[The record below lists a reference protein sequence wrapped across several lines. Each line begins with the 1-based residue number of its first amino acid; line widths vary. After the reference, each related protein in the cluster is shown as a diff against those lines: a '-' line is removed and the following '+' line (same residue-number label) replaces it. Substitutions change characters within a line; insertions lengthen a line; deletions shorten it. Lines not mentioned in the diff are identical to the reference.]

1 MEFSLVPLFIG
12 GDSLRVYDCFTFY
25 NEFELLELR
34 LKALWNIVDCF
45 VIVEAD
51 KTHTNKP
58 KPFYFWE
65 RQEDF
70 KEFFPKIRHLPVEM
84 NITYKGTGDWSIEN
98 AQRNAIMYG
107 LEDAAPDDFIFI
119 SDADEIPAPDVLKQ
133 IYDSQTP
140 LIVEYRLPPL
150 TGRKEKALKC
160 VALTKAA
167 EVLEEYPLA
176 MAQDL
181 HCYYFDWISKFTWQG
196 TILTKRKN
204 LTTPQELRN
213 LRNLLPRIADGGW
226 HFSYMGGV
234 DNVINKMTSI
244 VDGNECVL
252 KSGGKLIDRE
262 RVKDSMVKGNE
273 LYGRA
278 DLLEKNFLSYDA
290 RNIRL
295 PHIEE
300 FLRKYPHFLREPEKY
315 FVD

>member
-1 MEFSLVPLFIG
+1 MK
-12 GDSLRVYDCFTFY
+12 VYDCFTFY

-34 LKALWNIVDCF
+34 LKSLWDVVDYF

-65 RQEDF
+65 RQDDF

-84 NITYKGTGDWSIEN
+84 NVPYSGTGDWSIEN

-119 SDADEIPAPDVLKQ
+119 SDLDEIPAPDILQ
-133 IYDSQTP
+133 RIYNEESP
-140 LIVEYRLPPL
+140 VIVEHFLPRR
-150 TGRKEKALKC
+150 TDREEKSLKC
-160 VALTKAA
+160 VALSKAA
-167 EVLEEYPLA
+167 DILEEYPLV
-176 MAQDL
+176 MAQKFFY
-181 HCYYFDWISKFTWQG
+181 YYFDWVSNATWQG

-213 LRNLLPRIADGGW
+213 LRNLLPRLVDGGG

-234 DNVINKMTSI
+234 DRVINKMTSI
-244 VDGNECVL
+244 VDGNELVVQ
-252 KSGGKLIDRE
+252 SGGTLIDRQHVE
-262 RVKDSMVKGNE
+262 ESMTKGTDI
-273 LYGRA
+273 YGRQNIPEA
-278 DLLEKNFLSYDA
+278 QFLPYDA

-295 PHIEE
+295 PHLEE

-315 FVD
+315 FGEAY